1 MEEIR
6 ELKFRRNFKEV
17 SMSVE
22 EQIRDIVANIT
33 HVDRELITLEST
45 FKDIK
50 ADSLDI
56 VQSLVAV
63 EDAFDIEIPDDEA
76 QNFQNFGDF
85 VSYVE
90 SRVAEKERA

>member
-1 MEEIR
+1 MT
-6 ELKFRRNFKEV
+6 
-17 SMSVE
+17 VE
-22 EQIRDIVANIT
+22 EKIRDIVANIV
-33 HVDRELITLEST
+33 HVDKSVLTPEST

-63 EDAFDIEIPDDEA
+63 EEAFDIEIPDEEA
-76 QNFQNFGDF
+76 QKFQNFAEF

-90 SRVAEKERA
+90 SRVSEKEGV